1 MDNEKDTFLLYF
13 SYIFYEVSV
22 EKTIVL
28 LIESLLGS
36 FYQWIRFYWIN
47 DKIEVY

>member
-13 SYIFYEVSV
+13 SYIFYVVIV

-28 LIESLLGS
+28 LIESILDS
-36 FYQWIRFYWIN
+36 FYQ
-47 DKIEVY
+47 